1 LADYLK
7 QAYIQIKF
15 KIMSLKKLQ
24 LKTIDFKFAL
34 AICFFLFFAPIITA
48 QEIIPDVV
56 AEKPVETHS
65 GGKLKIDGI
74 IATVGDYIVLDSDID
89 KGFLEITAQ
98 GGSTK
103 DITRCQMLGKLLE
116 DKLYAHQAIQDS
128 IIVSDAEVRS
138 MMEERLNYMTQQ
150 VGGDISKV
158 VEYYKK
164 SSVEEFKTY
173 FADILKE
180 QKLASEMRDK
190 IIKDVEITPEE
201 VRNFF
206 KKIPKDELPTFGAEM
221 EVAQIVVEPKVSKE
235 DKQKVIDR
243 LNSIRQDVLDGSS
256 FATKAVLYSQD
267 PGSSPNGGYYKMTR
281 KTPFVKEFK
290 DVAFSLQAG
299 EISQPFETTFGFHII
314 MVEKIKGQEVEL
326 RHILIAP
333 TVSEAALKEA
343 KERITNIRNKIIN
356 KEITFADAART
367 ESDEKETRAN
377 GGTLVN
383 PTTQDTRFELTKMD
397 PVLYSQVSNLKGDE
411 VSQPLLNTD
420 DKGKK
425 TYKLITVTNRIDEH
439 TADYAKDYTKI
450 KELALKEKQINAIA
464 KWFDT
469 KIKDTYIKIIGEYKE
484 CAFANNWLKK

>member
-1 LADYLK
+1 ML
-7 QAYIQIKF
+7 
-15 KIMSLKKLQ
+15 LKKLQ
-24 LKTIDFKFAL
+24 LKTIDYKFVL
-34 AICFFLFFAPIITA
+34 TVCFFLFFAPIVAA

-56 AEKPVETHS
+56 AEKPAEKPS

-98 GGSTK
+98 GGSVK

-128 IIVSDAEVRS
+128 IIVSDAEVRG

-164 SSVEEFKTY
+164 SSIEEFKTY

-243 LNSIRQDVLDGSS
+243 LNSIRQDVLEGSS

-267 PGSSPNGGYYKMTR
+267 PGSAPNGGYYKMTR

-299 EISQPFETTFGFHII
+299 EISQPFETNFGYHII

-326 RHILIAP
+326 RHILISP

-343 KERITNIRNKIIN
+343 KERITNIRNKIVN
-356 KEITFADAART
+356 KEVTFADAART

-397 PVLYSQVSNLKGDE
+397 PTLYSQVSNLKGDE

-425 TYKLITVTNRIDEH
+425 TYKLITVTNRIEDH

-464 KWFDT
+464 KWFDN
-469 KIKDTYIKIIGEYKE
+469 KIKDTYIKIIGEYRD
-484 CAFANNWLKK
+484 CSFANNWLKK